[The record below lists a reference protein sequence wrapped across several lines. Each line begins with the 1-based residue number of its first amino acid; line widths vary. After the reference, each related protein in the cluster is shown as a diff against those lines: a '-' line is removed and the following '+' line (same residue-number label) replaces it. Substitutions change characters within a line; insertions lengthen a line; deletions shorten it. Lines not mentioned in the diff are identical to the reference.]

1 MHSTQANITLF
12 KQTEITIAELTND
25 LIRPISYFWKCPVL
39 AILVEEIKS
48 P

>member
-1 MHSTQANITLF
+1 MYSTQANITLF